1 MVRQKIIPFLRLLSM
16 SCMSLLIVSIS
27 SGFCAGSPYSIQVG
41 AYESISVAVNEVMKL
56 RQAGYDAF
64 WKRGPEGGR
73 DKLYRVIV
81 VGHVSFAET
90 KREAQRLKERGLISD
105 YFVRNAEKVASH
117 QAINAQGAVHER
129 SLGREG
135 VGPEFDRQGRGS
147 LIREK
152 QGGAE
157 NRPSLEVRDIKVDR
171 VKDGKEQVLI
181 RFNRYYWPRVFF
193 ALYGERP
200 RLVIKI
206 KEGKLLKNETSRKSI
221 NQRLIRA
228 MQIQFQDNKQ
238 NVRITLYL
246 HPYKSYRIR
255 QSFCKLMNSY
265 AIGIMTG
272 RMEHEA

>member
-1 MVRQKIIPFLRLLSM
+1 M
-16 SCMSLLIVSIS
+16 SCISLLIVSIS

-41 AYESISVAVNEVMKL
+41 AYKSIRVAVNEVMKL

-81 VGHVSFAET
+81 PGHVSFTET

-105 YFVRNAEKVASH
+105 YFVRNPEKVASH

-135 VGPEFDRQGRGS
+135 VRPEFDRQGRGS

-152 QGGAE
+152 HGGAE
-157 NRPSLEVRDIKVDR
+157 NRPSLEVRDIKVDGI
-171 VKDGKEQVLI
+171 KHGKEQVLI
-181 RFNRYYWPRVFF
+181 RFNRYYWPPVFF

-200 RLVIKI
+200 RVVIKI
-206 KEGKLLKNETSRKSI
+206 KDGKLLKNKTSRETI
-221 NQRLIRA
+221 NQSLIRA
-228 MQIQFQDNKQ
+228 MQIQSQGNTQ
-238 NVRITLYL
+238 SVTVTLYL
-246 HPYKSYRIR
+246 HPYKSYRVR
-255 QSFCKLMNSY
+255 QSFYKLMNTY
-265 AIGIMTG
+265 TIEIMTDEMG
-272 RMEHEA
+272 PKA